1 MVMVQRTVLI
11 VDDERNII
19 KALFR
24 LLRAPDRDLL
34 AAQAGEEAI
43 LILASEHIDLAISDE
58 QMPGMNGLTLLERAR
73 SLAPEATRILLTGFP
88 DTALVREALG
98 SRIAHHV
105 MLKPW
110 DDPVLKAKID
120 SVLGGT

>member
-1 MVMVQRTVLI
+1 MTHRVILV

-24 LLRAPDRDLL
+24 LLRAPDRVLL

-43 LILASEHIDLAISDE
+43 LTLASEHVDLVISDE
-58 QMPGMNGLTLLERAR
+58 KMPGMSGLALLERAR
-73 SLAPEATRILLTGFP
+73 SLAPEAIRVLLTGFP

-98 SRIAHHV
+98 KRIAHHV
-105 MLKPW
+105 VLKPW
-110 DDPVLKAKID
+110 DDAALRAKVEA
-120 SVLGGT
+120 VLGG